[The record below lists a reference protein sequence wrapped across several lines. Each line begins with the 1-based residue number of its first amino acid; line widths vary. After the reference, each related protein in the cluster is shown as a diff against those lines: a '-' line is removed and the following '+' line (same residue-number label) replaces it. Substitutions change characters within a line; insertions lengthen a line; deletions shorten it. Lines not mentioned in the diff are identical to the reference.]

1 MLIVASVGRLCASGV
16 FAVVILHTTELFP
29 TLLRNTAI
37 GSGSTAAHIGSMSAP
52 FIVDLLGA
60 YAWFI
65 PSTVCGIATL
75 LAGTLIFL
83 LPETKNKPLLDT
95 VDQILLAPESDK
107 TGFHQIC
114 R

>member
-1 MLIVASVGRLCASGV
+1 
-16 FAVVILHTTELFP
+16 
-29 TLLRNTAI
+29 
-37 GSGSTAAHIGSMSAP
+37 MSAP

-83 LPETKNKPLLDT
+83 LPETKNKPLPDT
-95 VDQILLAPESDK
+95 VDQILLAPETDK